1 MIIRESPT
9 NKDDFIMVNSE
20 ASTKL
25 LELGFIPKYIDNE
38 WIYYIKNNKILDVI
52 ETLERS
58 KL

>member
-20 ASTKL
+20 VSTKL